1 MIGLLKRTRNLD
13 ESKMLGTEVL
23 KVKGETF
30 SINYYRGPRSH
41 QGTPSII
48 AQSEHR
54 GRPISIN
61 DCGYG
66 IDHARILMRRLIY
79 LTMDRQRPDI

>member
-1 MIGLLKRTRNLD
+1 MKGLTRRTRNPD
-13 ESKMLGTEVL
+13 ESRMLGTEVVR
-23 KVKGETF
+23 VKGETF

-41 QGTPSII
+41 QGTRSII
-48 AQSEHR
+48 AQSEYR

-79 LTMDRQRPDI
+79 ITLDRQRPDI